1 MKLDKIEL
9 QTEDGYVLCTLWVD
23 VAWDV
28 DAYAFELEAVTV
40 MGVRYPELNKAAE
53 QWMEENEDYL
63 VREAT
68 EEADSRRIA
77 WEESR

>member
-23 VAWDV
+23 VTWDV

-40 MGVRYPELNKAAE
+40 MGVWYPELNKAAE

-63 VREAT
+63 VKEAT
-68 EEADSRRIA
+68 EEADNRRIA